1 MISVSSDI
9 NVNSVNVMTSA
20 EGGLSSEQLT
30 ELAMDKV
37 MRVSNTAPPAIKEQ
51 AVMFRANLQKV
62 MYHYIELARREER
75 ATIAY
80 KMSKAGQKEMADLV
94 RRI

>member
-51 AVMFRANLQKV
+51 AVMFRANL
-62 MYHYIELARREER
+62 
-75 ATIAY
+75 
-80 KMSKAGQKEMADLV
+80 
-94 RRI
+94 